1 VTDAFPE
8 AALTRDAFLG
18 GRLSLLQPR
27 EGYRAGTDPVLL
39 AAYVPARAGE
49 SVLDLGCG
57 AGTAALCLA
66 ARVPGLH
73 LHGLELQPAYAE
85 LARRNA
91 RDNGITLHVHD
102 GDLRAMPK
110 DLRALA
116 FDHVLSNPP
125 FHSAAT
131 PSRDA
136 GRAVAHH
143 EAGAGLADWIVAG
156 LRRLRPGGTLSLVQ
170 RIDRL
175 PKALAALASRAGAVE
190 VLPLAARA
198 GRPAGRFLLR
208 ARKGSRRPFM
218 LHAPLVLHEGPAH
231 LADGDDYAPLARA
244 VLRDLAALHPAAE
257 AAGPAA

>member
-1 VTDAFPE
+1 VTEAFAE
-8 AALTRDAFLG
+8 SALTRDAFLG

-39 AAYVPARAGE
+39 AAFVPAGAGE
-49 SVLDLGCG
+49 SVLELGCG
-57 AGTAALCLA
+57 AGTAVLCLA
-66 ARVPGLH
+66 ARVPGLD

-91 RDNGITLHVHD
+91 HDNGFTLHVHV

-110 DLRALA
+110 DLRGLA
-116 FDHVLSNPP
+116 FDHVLTNPP

-131 PSRDA
+131 RSRDA
-136 GRAVAHH
+136 GRATAHH
-143 EAGAGLADWIVAG
+143 ETGAGLADWIAAG

-170 RIDRL
+170 RIERL
-175 PKALAALASRAGAVE
+175 PEALAALAGRAGAVE
-190 VLPLAARA
+190 VLPLAART

-208 ARKGSRRPFM
+208 ARKGSRRPFV
-218 LHAPLVLHEGPAH
+218 LHSPLVLHEGPAH

-244 VLRDLAALHPAAE
+244 VLRDLAALHQEAD
-257 AAGPAA
+257 AAGPTA

>member
-1 VTDAFPE
+1 MTESFAE
-8 AALTRDAFLG
+8 TALTRDAFLG

-39 AAYVPARAGE
+39 AAFVPARAGE

-57 AGTAALCLA
+57 AGTAVLCLA
-66 ARVPGLH
+66 ARVHELE

-91 RDNGITLHVHD
+91 LDNGIALQVHV

-110 DLRALA
+110 DLRGLT

-143 EAGAGLADWIVAG
+143 EGDAGLGDWIAAG
-156 LRRLRPGGTLSLVQ
+156 LRRLRPGGTFSLVQ
-170 RIDRL
+170 RIERL
-175 PKALAALASRAGAVE
+175 PEALGTLAGRAGAIE
-190 VLPLAARA
+190 VLPLAART

-208 ARKGSRRPFM
+208 ARKGSRRPFV
-218 LHAPLVLHEGPAH
+218 LHSPLVLHAGPAH
-231 LADGDDYAPLARA
+231 VVDGDDYAPSVRA
-244 VLRDLAALHPAAE
+244 ILRDLVALQPE
-257 AAGPAA
+257 AGPAGPAA

>member
-1 VTDAFPE
+1 VSRSFIDAE
-8 AALTRDAFLG
+8 LTRDAFLG

-39 AAYVPARAGE
+39 AAFVPARAGE
-49 SVLDLGCG
+49 NVLDLGCG

-66 ARVPGLH
+66 ARVPGLE
-73 LHGLELQPAYAE
+73 LHGLELQPAYAA

-91 RDNGITLHVHD
+91 LDNGITLHVHE

-116 FDHVLSNPP
+116 FDHVLTNPP

-143 EAGAGLADWIVAG
+143 EGGAGLADWIVAG

-175 PKALAALASRAGAVE
+175 PEALAALAGRAGAVE

-208 ARKGSRRPFM
+208 ARKGSRRPFV

-231 LADGDDYAPLARA
+231 ARDGDDYAPAARA
-244 VLRDLAALHPAAE
+244 VLRDLAALQPAADTP
-257 AAGPAA
+257 GPVA